1 MLPSFSDML
10 AQLVAEP
17 SVSSTSPDIDRS
29 NLRVIEHLANWLNDL
44 GFRLKLMPL
53 PNWAVTQTTAWAVS
67 CLPATRIPCRSMKR
81 CGNRIGSRSKTT
93 RLASPAWAAAT

>member
-1 MLPSFSDML
+1 MLPTFSEML

-44 GFRLKLMPL
+44 GFRTEIMPC
-53 PNWAVTQTTAWAVS
+53 PGD
-67 CLPATRIPCRSMKR
+67 RIKP
-81 CGNRIGSRSKTT
+81 T
-93 RLASPAWAAAT
+93 